1 MSQLAEGGSP
11 LADSSVTWHCL
22 LDEFCWKMEHS
33 RILAGLMLVAFL
45 PQASLFKITVA
56 EHEDKVFL
64 SCNTSVTWLEGT
76 VGTQLIHNKNLDLG
90 KRILDPRGTYT
101 CNGTEELAKEVS
113 TLQVYFRM
121 CQSCVEVDL
130 ATLAGIIIT
139 DIIATL
145 LLALGVYC
153 FAGHETGRLSGVAD
167 TQDLLRNEQLY
178 QPLQDHDDSQ
188 YSRLGGNWPQ
198 KK

>member
-64 SCNTSVTWLEGT
+64 SCNTSITWLEGT

-121 CQSCVEVDL
+121 
-130 ATLAGIIIT
+130 
-139 DIIATL
+139 
-145 LLALGVYC
+145 
-153 FAGHETGRLSGVAD
+153 AD